1 MTEDKKET
9 KFHFL
14 IYIDRITRTFLI
26 VEKYL
31 VSWISK
37 SNFCSEQT

>member
-1 MTEDKKET
+1 MTEDEKKT

-31 VSWISK
+31 ISGISK
-37 SNFCSEQT
+37 SNFWSEQT